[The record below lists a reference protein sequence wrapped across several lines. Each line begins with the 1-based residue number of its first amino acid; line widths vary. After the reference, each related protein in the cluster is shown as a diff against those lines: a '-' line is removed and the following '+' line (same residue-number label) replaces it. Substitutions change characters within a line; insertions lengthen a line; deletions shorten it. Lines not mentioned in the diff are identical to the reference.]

1 MLYRLFKRAI
11 FAGQL
16 MFSPILVEFLP
27 RFTEPKENNLA
38 FGKS

>member
-11 FAGQL
+11 FTAQL
-16 MFSPILVEFLP
+16 LFNPILFEFLP

-38 FGKS
+38 LGKS